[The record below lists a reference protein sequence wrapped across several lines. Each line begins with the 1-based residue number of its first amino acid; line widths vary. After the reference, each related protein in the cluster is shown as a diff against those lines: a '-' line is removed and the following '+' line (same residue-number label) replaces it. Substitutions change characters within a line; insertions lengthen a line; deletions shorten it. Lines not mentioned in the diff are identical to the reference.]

1 MSFKIR
7 LLRTISI
14 ICIIFLTEMTY
25 KHILFDNNDIIIEIL
40 PYIAEPIIDEI
51 ITLIESKVK
60 RKGD

>member
-1 MSFKIR
+1 
-7 LLRTISI
+7 
-14 ICIIFLTEMTY
+14 MTY